1 MLHGW
6 NSPAET
12 AGLAEELADV
22 GKDDEVHCWKD
33 KGQVCSELNCG
44 DEFTSVM
51 RKEINQLVEE
61 KFSDVFTD
69 TPGRTEVIEHDI

>member
-12 AGLAEELADV
+12 VEELADI

-33 KGQVCSELNCG
+33 KGQVCLELNWG
-44 DEFTSVM
+44 DELTSVM
-51 RKEINQLVEE
+51 KKEINQPDNDQL
-61 KFSDVFTD
+61 
-69 TPGRTEVIEHDI
+69 PHNP